1 MRVFSD
7 RLRRRIEAEER
18 YKILEELQS
27 QEEVHYPFLSH
38 PRLFV
43 RRNRFLFEKLGEML
57 FAMTVAAVALI
68 ANYIIFVRLLHFQVF

>member
-1 MRVFSD
+1 MKVFSE

-18 YKILEELQS
+18 YKILQELQK

-43 RRNRFLFEKLGEML
+43 RRYRPLFEKMGEIL
-57 FAMTVAAVALI
+57 FAMTVAGVALI
-68 ANYIIFVRLLHFQVF
+68 ANYLIFVRLLHFQF